1 MLPISL
7 LEEHIVQADG
17 TGPVIDASHETGRL
31 LVLTL
36 GITRIIEQE
45 SLEVSIWGSSDG
57 ANWGLLPLA
66 TFPQKSYCGL
76 YSVLLNLVS
85 RQEIQF
91 LRAQWKV
98 TRWSRPGTAPMMF
111 SFYVTAE
118 ESGSRV
124 HTMAVA

>member
-7 LEEHIVQADG
+7 LEEDIVRADG
-17 TGPVIDASHETGRL
+17 AGPVVDASHETGRL

-57 ANWGLLPLA
+57 ASWGSRPLA
-66 TFPQKSYCGL
+66 SFPQKFYCGL

-85 RQEIQF
+85 KPDVRF
-91 LRAQWKV
+91 LRTQWKV
-98 TRWSRPGTAPMMF
+98 TRWSRPDTAPMF

-124 HTMAVA
+124 HTAAVA